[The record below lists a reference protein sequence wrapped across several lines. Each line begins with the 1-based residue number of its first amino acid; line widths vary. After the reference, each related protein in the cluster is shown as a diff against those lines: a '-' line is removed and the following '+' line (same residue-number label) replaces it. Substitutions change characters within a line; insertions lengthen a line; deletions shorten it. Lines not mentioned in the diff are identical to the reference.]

1 MKEEKEH
8 KTEEKK
14 KNKKEKK
21 EKEKEEEQKEEKKK
35 KEEEVEKKGTLSEWR
50 NKCESTFISCGKRF
64 LVHGNK
70 RVVTILTLRST
81 EAFE

>member
-21 EKEKEEEQKEEKKK
+21 EKEKEEEQKEEKK